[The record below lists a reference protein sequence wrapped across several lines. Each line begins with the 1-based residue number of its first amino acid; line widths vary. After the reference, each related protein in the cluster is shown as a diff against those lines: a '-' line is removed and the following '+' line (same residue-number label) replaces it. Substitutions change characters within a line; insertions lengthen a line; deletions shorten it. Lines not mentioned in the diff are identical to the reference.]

1 MLNIIITYKNHNT
14 INDIYNYIN
23 HINNINQNT
32 KIPVE
37 IKILHCNSSINL
49 IEELNYDKKN
59 NIKEPNN
66 VSTYIYHYK
75 AEYSDSI
82 HNELVS
88 FCKYNLILYTEL
100 TTYLTEIFFEYLS
113 LNKIVEN
120 TFIRAN
126 VIELNKIPNEF
137 FENYNN
143 DIFNHISKNI
153 EFLCNENVKNKYSL
167 EEFIQE
173 FNSNT
178 NLVNINNESI
188 IKNNL
193 YYLNNVNDFLL
204 VSKDVLLKHGFNNS
218 NTNYNYTLQFLL
230 LNLIRNKVNMI
241 KLPIMLSVYKNVDNS
256 LISLLD
262 SEIYFISSNEYNNS
276 INYKIYNLNN
286 KKEKYFIRS
295 HIKQLSGIH
304 NNDIIDLNKKLLVE
318 NQLLKNK
325 NIENEKQ
332 IQEFYNL
339 KQILIEKNKLLEEE
353 KYNLIT
359 EKNNLI
365 TEKDNIKSQ
374 YIQKLNIINSNIN
387 ELIIHEKNKL

>member
-1 MLNIIITYKNHNT
+1 MLNIIIIYKNHNT

-23 HINNINQNT
+23 HINNINRDT
-32 KIPVE
+32 KIQVE
-37 IKILHCNSSINL
+37 IKILHCNSSVNL
-49 IEELNYDKKN
+49 IEELNSSKKN
-59 NIKEPNN
+59 NIKESTN
-66 VSTYIYHYK
+66 VNTHIYHYK
-75 AEYSDSI
+75 TEYTDSI
-82 HNELVS
+82 HNELIS
-88 FCKYNLILYTEL
+88 FCKYDLILYTEL
-100 TTYLTEIFFEYLS
+100 KTYLTEPFLEYIS

-120 TFIRAN
+120 TFVRTN

-143 DIFNHISKNI
+143 DIFNHISENI
-153 EFLCNENVKNKYSL
+153 EFLCNENVKNKYNL

-241 KLPIMLSVYKNVDNS
+241 KLPIMLSVYKNIDNS

-304 NNDIIDLNKKLLVE
+304 NNDVVNLNKNLVVE

-325 NIENEKQ
+325 NIENEKK
-332 IQEFYNL
+332 IAEFDNL
-339 KQILIEKNKLLEEE
+339 KQILIEKNKFLQEENYKIISE
-353 KYNLIT
+353 KENLVT
-359 EKNNLI
+359 EK
-365 TEKDNIKSQ
+365 ENIKTQ

-387 ELIIHEKNKL
+387 ELIIYEKNKL

>member
-1 MLNIIITYKNHNT
+1 MLNIIIIYKNHNT
-14 INDIYNYIN
+14 INDIYSYVN
-23 HINNINQNT
+23 HINNINKNT

-37 IKILHCNSSINL
+37 IKILHCNSSVNL
-49 IEELNYDKKN
+49 IEEMNSSKKN
-59 NIKEPNN
+59 NIKETNN
-66 VSTYIYHYK
+66 VNTYIYHYK
-75 AEYSDSI
+75 TEYTDTI
-82 HNELVS
+82 HNELLS

-100 TTYLTEIFFEYLS
+100 TTYLTEPFFEYIS

-120 TFIRAN
+120 TFIRTN

-143 DIFNHISKNI
+143 NIFNHISKNI
-153 EFLCNENVKNKYSL
+153 EFLCNENVKNKYNL